1 MNQPAHLS
9 ISQVRTWL
17 RCPRQW
23 GYRYL
28 SGYKE
33 PPKWTMKA
41 GTAMDDTL
49 SAHNRGKIEGK
60 GLNTSAATDFY
71 RDRVRQVADQ
81 DGLPKNEEMSSVI
94 DDGTKILPVY
104 MKEVDPVI
112 NPVAVQKEIKREV
125 DGVPMLGYI
134 DLVRKAKDGHRIVS
148 DYKFANRAPNKGTA
162 AASLQLAFY
171 QESEGDPSGHVDLIV
186 LTRTKEAR
194 VLTDSHFVTDHDRS
208 TVRRI
213 VKQVSKGIA
222 SKVFPMASP
231 ENEWGNG
238 PSNVCNPERCGW
250 WNKCR
255 GRVGGP
261 EPIPGEIEV

>member
-134 DLVRKAKDGHRIVS
+134 DLVREAEDGHRIVS
-148 DYKFANRAPNKGTA
+148 DYKFSAYARKNAA

-186 LTRTKEAR
+186 LTRTQKPK
-194 VLTDSHFVTDHDRS
+194 VVTDSHFVTDQDRGR
-208 TVRRI
+208 VRQM

-222 SKVFPMASP
+222 SGVFPMVSP

-238 PSNVCNPERCGW
+238 PSSVCNPERCGFW
-250 WNKCR
+250 RRCAGNPD
-255 GRVGGP
+255 GP
-261 EPIPGEIEV
+261 EPIPGEVEV